1 VERLQGG
8 PIDERV
14 LKHKLLMTLPTVH
27 REVGLNKMASVGYH
41 ELLHELIQL
50 DRVRQLANAHRK
62 TGHQANN
69 PKFINAVDT
78 NNNAFVD
85 RPPSRP
91 RGNKGPG
98 KPRRWSCLRCLD
110 TVDPPG
116 HHHRNCPSPNPVEKD
131 GRCVHCNRTIGSGKN
146 CCQDP
151 TRCTAS
157 TNRRC
162 PRCSAEGKHHPF
174 HCPGPLPTTSTEA
187 SANKTATT
195 TLTFENVLIAGTTT
209 QVSTSPLRS
218 TTLQIAGKAGPVPIT
233 GLIDTGAEMTAVS
246 QATIDR
252 LIQSGVEV
260 PHPKAICT
268 AIMADGKPLK
278 NGPIHDMVFIH
289 GHHRISAPVVVI
301 KDLSKDVL
309 VSAHLFRQFTDPT
322 IWLFSKNEDRLLN
335 IGSLDPELKSLW
347 DAFYSRLLSSRPV
360 PTSESSSSSDQDSQE
375 DKLVSSITSNKDD
388 IHDLPHSPIIC
399 GVTIEDF
406 TADVID
412 EDQCLNAVSTVDN
425 DPSALADTSSPS
437 RYKHTIKWLKPKPTN
452 NVEAFRKLAEK
463 LESRLRRDGIFH
475 LYDAEIE
482 KFRQKGYIKP
492 ISPKDAKFCLN
503 HFPVVRKHGNEL
515 SSMKVRPVFDGSSL
529 RGIVSPNLT
538 DIDKQ
543 HVTSSI
549 YLLRR
554 FPYFISCD
562 FQAAFLQ
569 VEYALE
575 EDRRHLC
582 FWWRNVLYSY
592 QRVLFGLPDS
602 PGALIHALND
612 NLAESFDELHHTVQ
626 VDNVAN
632 YGVRILMD
640 DLSVAASSRHLVH
653 QVLSVVLSNA
663 NKRGFEENE
672 AKRVESHG
680 TSKKSGSMLGYHWS
694 ADDDTLSISATRESE
709 SRPLVTVDD
718 YRRFLATFFDPCGL
732 YLEHLMKARLHL
744 QQVALAG
751 KASALCPKQL
761 HVIEQW
767 VYSLRQ
773 TPSSPRQLYPTNV
786 DYDTII
792 AYIDASNKASAIV
805 VETLTGRRIWA
816 RGFVTPAGS
825 SPTAPRM
832 ELDALCVASTL
843 LRDFITDI
851 ADYWGV
857 TKLVICTDSE
867 VNLAR
872 LRRSPTI
879 IKTPD
884 ELVKQRRLVKIRN
897 NVHELQKKTQVRVFF
912 THIDGEL
919 NPADPPSRGKLGNND
934 GLSQRL
940 TYISQLVAL
949 LEDPGIY
956 SLENL
961 PAFYV
966 VPGDNEPIPIP
977 SKITTKPTK
986 IAINNTIIDD
996 DGGDEITGYDTD
1008 DIATLLYHQRRLAQT
1023 FQEWQE
1029 SSLNLEDPD
1038 HEQPPILSSLVR
1050 VIRSAQYRFGRQR
1063 LLRLLLAFNET
1074 HGSETGYCL
1083 RKMYKDTTSK
1093 TCYPRIH
1100 CQEDRQSTLV
1110 KRWDRSLRRI
1120 RQ

>member
-1 VERLQGG
+1 
-8 PIDERV
+8 
-14 LKHKLLMTLPTVH
+14 M
-27 REVGLNKMASVGYH
+27 
-41 ELLHELIQL
+41 
-50 DRVRQLANAHRK
+50 
-62 TGHQANN
+62 
-69 PKFINAVDT
+69 
-78 NNNAFVD
+78 
-85 RPPSRP
+85 SR
-91 RGNKGPG
+91 
-98 KPRRWSCLRCLD
+98 
-110 TVDPPG
+110 
-116 HHHRNCPSPNPVEKD
+116 
-131 GRCVHCNRTIGSGKN
+131 
-146 CCQDP
+146 
-151 TRCTAS
+151 
-157 TNRRC
+157 
-162 PRCSAEGKHHPF
+162 
-174 HCPGPLPTTSTEA
+174 
-187 SANKTATT
+187 
-195 TLTFENVLIAGTTT
+195 
-209 QVSTSPLRS
+209 
-218 TTLQIAGKAGPVPIT
+218 
-233 GLIDTGAEMTAVS
+233 
-246 QATIDR
+246 
-252 LIQSGVEV
+252 
-260 PHPKAICT
+260 
-268 AIMADGKPLK
+268 
-278 NGPIHDMVFIH
+278 
-289 GHHRISAPVVVI
+289 
-301 KDLSKDVL
+301 
-309 VSAHLFRQFTDPT
+309 
-322 IWLFSKNEDRLLN
+322 
-335 IGSLDPELKSLW
+335 
-347 DAFYSRLLSSRPV
+347 
-360 PTSESSSSSDQDSQE
+360 
-375 DKLVSSITSNKDD
+375 
-388 IHDLPHSPIIC
+388 
-399 GVTIEDF
+399 
-406 TADVID
+406 
-412 EDQCLNAVSTVDN
+412 
-425 DPSALADTSSPS
+425 
-437 RYKHTIKWLKPKPTN
+437 
-452 NVEAFRKLAEK
+452 AFRKLAEK

-503 HFPVVRKHGNEL
+503 HFPVVPKAC
-515 SSMKVRPVFDGSSL
+515 SL

-543 HVTSSI
+543 H
-549 YLLRR
+549 
-554 FPYFISCD
+554 
-562 FQAAFLQ
+562 AAFLQ

-851 ADYWGV
+851 ADYWG
-857 TKLVICTDSE
+857 S
-867 VNLAR
+867 
-872 LRRSPTI
+872 
-879 IKTPD
+879 
-884 ELVKQRRLVKIRN
+884 
-897 NVHELQKKTQVRVFF
+897 H
-912 THIDGEL
+912 
-919 NPADPPSRGKLGNND
+919 
-934 GLSQRL
+934 
-940 TYISQLVAL
+940 
-949 LEDPGIY
+949 
-956 SLENL
+956 
-961 PAFYV
+961 
-966 VPGDNEPIPIP
+966 
-977 SKITTKPTK
+977 
-986 IAINNTIIDD
+986 
-996 DGGDEITGYDTD
+996 
-1008 DIATLLYHQRRLAQT
+1008 
-1023 FQEWQE
+1023 
-1029 SSLNLEDPD
+1029 
-1038 HEQPPILSSLVR
+1038 
-1050 VIRSAQYRFGRQR
+1050 
-1063 LLRLLLAFNET
+1063 
-1074 HGSETGYCL
+1074 
-1083 RKMYKDTTSK
+1083 
-1093 TCYPRIH
+1093 
-1100 CQEDRQSTLV
+1100 
-1110 KRWDRSLRRI
+1110 
-1120 RQ
+1120 